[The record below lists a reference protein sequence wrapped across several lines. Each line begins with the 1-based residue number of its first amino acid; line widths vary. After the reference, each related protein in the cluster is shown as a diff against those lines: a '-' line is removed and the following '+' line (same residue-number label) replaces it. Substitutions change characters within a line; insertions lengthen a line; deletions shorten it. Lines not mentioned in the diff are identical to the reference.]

1 MFLKTQF
8 ALKETELSLV
18 SFERGTFLCKIW
30 SACNGKYIENVFL
43 STTGKQK
50 KKKKDKMW
58 IFIFHLLPI

>member
-30 SACNGKYIENVFL
+30 SACNGKYIENMFL

-50 KKKKDKMW
+50 KKEG
-58 IFIFHLLPI
+58 